1 MFDAGMGRELCN
13 NRTPFAFI
21 PVSMS
26 RSFVAKKPK
35 LRLDD
40 EVRFLSTWLQ
50 SPLKTGAL
58 SPSSPA
64 LAKAM
69 AAEIDPDIP
78 GPVVEI
84 GPGTGPVTEAILAR
98 GIARERLVLVEFNR
112 EFCALLRRRFPGVT
126 VIQGDGYALAET
138 LGDAVGEPLA
148 AVVSSLP
155 LMTRP
160 MPVRLRTLVGGLR
173 LLRQGAPFVQFT
185 YAMTAPIPPRPTR
198 YSITASPRIWM
209 NLPPARVWVY
219 RAS

>member
-1 MFDAGMGRELCN
+1 
-13 NRTPFAFI
+13 
-21 PVSMS
+21 MS

-50 SPLKTGAL
+50 SPLKMGAV
-58 SPSSPA
+58 SPSGPA

-69 AAEIDPDIP
+69 AAEIDPSVP
-78 GPVVEI
+78 GLVVEI

-98 GIARERLVLVEFNR
+98 GIIPQRLVLVEFNR
-112 EFCALLRRRFPGVT
+112 EFCTLLRKRFPGVT
-126 VIQGDGYALAET
+126 VIEGDGYALADT
-138 LGDAVGEPLA
+138 LGDITDKPLA
-148 AVVSSLP
+148 AVISSLP

-160 MPVRLRTLVGGLR
+160 MPVRLRALVSALR

-198 YSITASPRIWM
+198 YTITASPRIWM

-219 RAS
+219 RAA

>member
-1 MFDAGMGRELCN
+1 
-13 NRTPFAFI
+13 
-21 PVSMS
+21 MS

-50 SPLKTGAL
+50 SPIKTGAL

-69 AAEIDPDIP
+69 AAEIDPSVP

-98 GIARERLVLVEFNR
+98 GITPERLVLVEFNR
-112 EFCALLRRRFPGVT
+112 EFCALLRKRFPGVT
-126 VIQGDGYALAET
+126 VIEGDGYALADT
-138 LGDAVGEPLA
+138 LGDTAGKPLA
-148 AVVSSLP
+148 AVISSLP

-160 MPVRLRTLVGGLR
+160 MPVRLRTLVAALR
-173 LLRQGAPFVQFT
+173 LLRHGAPFVQFT
-185 YAMTAPIPPRPTR
+185 YAMTAPIPPRPSRFT
-198 YSITASPRIWM
+198 ITASPRIWM

-219 RAS
+219 RAA

>member
-1 MFDAGMGRELCN
+1 
-13 NRTPFAFI
+13 
-21 PVSMS
+21 MS
-26 RSFVAKKPK
+26 RSFAVKKPK

-40 EVRFLSTWLQ
+40 EVRFISSWLQ
-50 SPLKTGAL
+50 SPLKTGAV

-69 AAEIDPDIP
+69 AAEIDPSVP

-98 GIARERLVLVEFNR
+98 GITPQRLVLVEFNR
-112 EFCALLRRRFPGVT
+112 EFCTLLRKRFPGVT
-126 VIQGDGYALAET
+126 VIEGDGYALAET
-138 LGDAVGEPLA
+138 LGEAADKPLA

-160 MPVRLRTLVGGLR
+160 MPVRLRALVSALR
-173 LLRQGAPFVQFT
+173 LLRHGAPFVQFT
-185 YAMTAPIPPRPTR
+185 YAMAAPIPPRPSR
-198 YSITASPRIWM
+198 YTITASPRIWM

-219 RAS
+219 RAA

>member
-1 MFDAGMGRELCN
+1 
-13 NRTPFAFI
+13 
-21 PVSMS
+21 MS

-58 SPSSPA
+58 SPSGPA

-69 AAEIDPDIP
+69 AAEIDPSVP
-78 GPVVEI
+78 GPVVEL
-84 GPGTGPVTEAILAR
+84 GPGTGPVTQAILAR
-98 GIARERLVLVEFNR
+98 GIAPQRLILVEFNR
-112 EFCALLRRRFPGVT
+112 EFCALLRKRFPGVT
-126 VIQGDGYALAET
+126 VIEGDGYALADSLGET
-138 LGDAVGEPLA
+138 AGKPLA

-160 MPVRLRTLVGGLR
+160 MPVRLRALVSSLR
-173 LLRQGAPFVQFT
+173 LLRHGAPFVQFT

-198 YSITASPRIWM
+198 YTITASPRIWM

-219 RAS
+219 RAA

>member
-1 MFDAGMGRELCN
+1 
-13 NRTPFAFI
+13 
-21 PVSMS
+21 MS

-50 SPLKTGAL
+50 SPLKMGAV
-58 SPSSPA
+58 SPSGPA

-69 AAEIDPDIP
+69 AAEIDPSVP
-78 GPVVEI
+78 GLVVEI

-98 GIARERLVLVEFNR
+98 GIIPQRLVLIEFNR
-112 EFCALLRRRFPGVT
+112 EFCTLLRKRFPGVT
-126 VIQGDGYALAET
+126 VIEGDGYALADA
-138 LGDAVGEPLA
+138 LGDLTDKPLA
-148 AVVSSLP
+148 AVISSLP

-160 MPVRLRTLVGGLR
+160 MPVRLRALVSALR

-185 YAMTAPIPPRPTR
+185 YAMTAPIPPRPNR
-198 YSITASPRIWM
+198 YTITASPRIWM

-219 RAS
+219 RAA

>member
-1 MFDAGMGRELCN
+1 
-13 NRTPFAFI
+13 
-21 PVSMS
+21 MS
-26 RSFVAKKPK
+26 RSFAVKKPK

-40 EVRFLSTWLQ
+40 EVRFLSSWLQ
-50 SPLKTGAL
+50 SPLKTGAV

-69 AAEIDPDIP
+69 AAEIDPSLP

-98 GIARERLVLVEFNR
+98 GITPQRLVLVEFNR
-112 EFCALLRRRFPGVT
+112 EFCALLRKRFPGVT
-126 VIQGDGYALAET
+126 VIEGDGYSLADT
-138 LGDAVGEPLA
+138 LGDAAGKPLA

-160 MPVRLRTLVGGLR
+160 MPVRLRTLVSALR
-173 LLRQGAPFVQFT
+173 LLGHGAPFVQFT
-185 YAMTAPIPPRPTR
+185 YAMTAPIPPRPSR
-198 YSITASPRIWM
+198 YTITASPRIWM

-219 RAS
+219 RAA

>member
-1 MFDAGMGRELCN
+1 
-13 NRTPFAFI
+13 
-21 PVSMS
+21 MS

-50 SPLKTGAL
+50 SPIKTGAL

-69 AAEIDPDIP
+69 AAEIDPSMP

-98 GIARERLVLVEFNR
+98 GITPQRLVLVEFNR
-112 EFCALLRRRFPGVT
+112 EFCALLRKRFPGVT
-126 VIQGDGYALAET
+126 VIEGDGYALADT
-138 LGDAVGEPLA
+138 LGDTAGQPLA
-148 AVVSSLP
+148 AVISSLP

-160 MPVRLRTLVGGLR
+160 MPVRLRTLVAALR
-173 LLRQGAPFVQFT
+173 LLRRGAPFVQFT
-185 YAMTAPIPPRPTR
+185 YAMTAPIPPRPSRFT
-198 YSITASPRIWM
+198 ITASPRIWM

-219 RAS
+219 RAA

>member
-1 MFDAGMGRELCN
+1 
-13 NRTPFAFI
+13 
-21 PVSMS
+21 MS

-50 SPLKTGAL
+50 SPIKTGAL

-69 AAEIDPDIP
+69 AAEIDPSVP

-98 GIARERLVLVEFNR
+98 GIAPQRLVLVEFNR
-112 EFCALLRRRFPGVT
+112 EFCALLRKRFPGVT
-126 VIQGDGYALAET
+126 VIEGDGYALADT
-138 LGDAVGEPLA
+138 LGDTAGKPLA
-148 AVVSSLP
+148 AVISSLP

-160 MPVRLRTLVGGLR
+160 MPVRLRTLVAALR
-173 LLRQGAPFVQFT
+173 LLRRGAPFVQFT
-185 YAMTAPIPPRPTR
+185 YAMTAPIPPRPSRFT
-198 YSITASPRIWM
+198 ITASPRIWM

-219 RAS
+219 RAA

>member
-1 MFDAGMGRELCN
+1 
-13 NRTPFAFI
+13 
-21 PVSMS
+21 MS
-26 RSFVAKKPK
+26 RSFAAKKPK

-98 GIARERLVLVEFNR
+98 GIAPQRLVLVEFNR

-138 LGDAVGEPLA
+138 LGNAVSEPLS

-160 MPVRLRTLVGGLR
+160 MPVRLRTLVAALR

-185 YAMTAPIPPRPTR
+185 YAMTAPIPPRPSR
-198 YSITASPRIWM
+198 YTIIASPRIWM

-219 RAS
+219 RGA

>member
-1 MFDAGMGRELCN
+1 
-13 NRTPFAFI
+13 
-21 PVSMS
+21 MS

-50 SPLKTGAL
+50 SPIKTGAL

-69 AAEIDPDIP
+69 AAEIDPGVP

-98 GIARERLVLVEFNR
+98 GITPQRLVLVEFNR
-112 EFCALLRRRFPGVT
+112 EFCALLRKRFPGVT
-126 VIQGDGYALAET
+126 VIEGDGYSLADT
-138 LGDAVGEPLA
+138 LGDAAGKPLA

-160 MPVRLRTLVGGLR
+160 MPVRLRTLVAALR
-173 LLRQGAPFVQFT
+173 LLGHGAPFVQFT
-185 YAMTAPIPPRPTR
+185 YAMTAPIPPRPSR
-198 YSITASPRIWM
+198 YTITASPRIWM

-219 RAS
+219 RAA

>member
-1 MFDAGMGRELCN
+1 
-13 NRTPFAFI
+13 
-21 PVSMS
+21 MS

-50 SPLKTGAL
+50 SPIKTGAL

-69 AAEIDPDIP
+69 AAEIDPSVP

-98 GIARERLVLVEFNR
+98 GITPQRLVLVEFNR
-112 EFCALLRRRFPGVT
+112 EFCALLRKRFPGVT
-126 VIQGDGYALAET
+126 VIEGDGYALADT
-138 LGDAVGEPLA
+138 LGDTAGQPLA
-148 AVVSSLP
+148 AVISSLP

-160 MPVRLRTLVGGLR
+160 MPVRLRTLVAALR
-173 LLRQGAPFVQFT
+173 LLRRGAPFVQFT
-185 YAMTAPIPPRPTR
+185 YAMTAPIPPRPSRFT
-198 YSITASPRIWM
+198 ITASPRIWM

-219 RAS
+219 RAA

>member
-1 MFDAGMGRELCN
+1 
-13 NRTPFAFI
+13 
-21 PVSMS
+21 MS

-50 SPLKTGAL
+50 SPIKTGAL

-69 AAEIDPDIP
+69 AAEIDPSVP

-98 GIARERLVLVEFNR
+98 GIAPQRLVLVEFNR
-112 EFCALLRRRFPGVT
+112 EFCALLRKRFPGVT
-126 VIQGDGYALAET
+126 VIEGDGYALADT
-138 LGDAVGEPLA
+138 LGDTAGKPLA
-148 AVVSSLP
+148 AVISSLP

-160 MPVRLRTLVGGLR
+160 MPVRLRTLVAGLR
-173 LLRQGAPFVQFT
+173 LLRRGAPFVQFT
-185 YAMTAPIPPRPTR
+185 YAMTAPIPPRPSRFT
-198 YSITASPRIWM
+198 ITASPRIWM

-219 RAS
+219 RAA